1 MNDLSQIGEG
11 LVKYSH
17 DTLFKCVS
25 KTNIVCLMGS
35 ILGQIH
41 ILRFN
46 YLFGSNHDY
55 IVIY

>member
-41 ILRFN
+41 E
-46 YLFGSNHDY
+46 
-55 IVIY
+55 